1 MRTMTGLND
10 ACLIVLEN
18 LIFRL
23 RDLGGKLSSP
33 EANKPH
39 YPWISILFHN
49 NANTSPMGRVK
60 CTSNHSSVSSDLND
74 NLNNSLNVA
83 IIIFNV

>member
-1 MRTMTGLND
+1 MRNMTGLID
-10 ACLIVLEN
+10 ACLIVIEN

-39 YPWISILFHN
+39 YPWISILFHTLFEE
-49 NANTSPMGRVK
+49 NT
-60 CTSNHSSVSSDLND
+60 
-74 NLNNSLNVA
+74 
-83 IIIFNV
+83 

>member
-1 MRTMTGLND
+1 MNKEILKLKRLWSTDVEITETLRNEKYGRFKW
-10 ACLIVLEN
+10 CLFDSIEN

-39 YPWISILFHN
+39 YPWISILFHTLFEE
-49 NANTSPMGRVK
+49 NT
-60 CTSNHSSVSSDLND
+60 
-74 NLNNSLNVA
+74 
-83 IIIFNV
+83 